1 MLYRHGSY
9 HYNDDTCRKF
19 ANMFGGNTGGAACWA
34 GTTTYSG
41 NDSSVTPMD
50 AESILKDCKVY
61 VGTKATGIVLFRY
74 GLGTFPD
81 VKDLWP

>member
-1 MLYRHGSY
+1 
-9 HYNDDTCRKF
+9 
-19 ANMFGGNTGGAACWA
+19 
-34 GTTTYSG
+34 
-41 NDSSVTPMD
+41 MD

-81 VKDLWP
+81 VNDLWP